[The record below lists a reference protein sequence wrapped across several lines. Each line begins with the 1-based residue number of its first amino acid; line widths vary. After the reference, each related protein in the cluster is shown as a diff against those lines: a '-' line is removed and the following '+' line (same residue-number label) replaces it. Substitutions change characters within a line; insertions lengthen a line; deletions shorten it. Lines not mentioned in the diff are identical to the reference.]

1 MRRLV
6 AAVMLA
12 AALAAAGCNASGET
26 ASTRTFSDKAVPF
39 TFTVPADFTDES
51 IDQGN
56 SRGDVIAAAGL
67 TKVDVIAVR
76 RIDDHLLPIG
86 GPGRPVAHEVLGHA
100 VKSDLR
106 PVPGFPGW
114 FLECQYTA
122 ERASKVVDACGRAVG
137 SVRRR

>member
-1 MRRLV
+1 MRSLL
-6 AAVMLA
+6 AAVLLA
-12 AALAAAGCNASGET
+12 AAVGAAGCNASGET
-26 ASTRTFSDKAVPF
+26 ATTRTFSDRAVPF

-86 GPGRPVAHEVLGHA
+86 GQGPIAHEVLGHA
-100 VKSDLR
+100 VKSELR
-106 PVPGFPGW
+106 PVPGFAGW

-122 ERASKVVDACGRAVG
+122 ERTAKVRDACDRAVG
-137 SVRRR
+137 SVKRR